1 LREQHQLEQARLEC
15 EKAVEIQPAYALG
28 HVFLS
33 GVLLLQGKS
42 AEGITEIR
50 TALKYEPDLIQA
62 RANLGDLLLSEKRD
76 DEAAEEYAKALQ
88 YKPDEPKLHYS
99 LGRVL
104 ALQKKY
110 DQARAEFET
119 ALRLDPFYTDAHYE
133 LAVTLGLQ
141 QKTDEAIAE
150 YRAALKIQPNFSDA
164 LNNLAWLL
172 AANPNPQLRNGVEA
186 VELAER
192 ACALTHNTQAIKI
205 GTLAA
210 AYAEAGRFDAAVASA
225 QLAHDVALAHG
236 ETNVATANLQLQKL
250 YQSRHPYHE
259 PSSTSQ

>member
-1 LREQHQLEQARLEC
+1 
-15 EKAVEIQPAYALG
+15 
-28 HVFLS
+28 
-33 GVLLLQGKS
+33 
-42 AEGITEIR
+42 
-50 TALKYEPDLIQA
+50 
-62 RANLGDLLLSEKRD
+62 
-76 DEAAEEYAKALQ
+76 
-88 YKPDEPKLHYS
+88 
-99 LGRVL
+99 
-104 ALQKKY
+104 
-110 DQARAEFET
+110 
-119 ALRLDPFYTDAHYE
+119 LRLDPFYTDAHYE

-225 QLAHDVALAHG
+225 QLADDVALAHG